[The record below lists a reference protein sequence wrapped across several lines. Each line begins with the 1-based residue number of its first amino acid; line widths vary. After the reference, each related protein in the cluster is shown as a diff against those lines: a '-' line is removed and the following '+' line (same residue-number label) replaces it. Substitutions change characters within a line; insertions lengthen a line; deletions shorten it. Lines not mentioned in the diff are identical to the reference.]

1 MTDEE
6 QRQVQNIITART
18 KLLTAKIQQQENKII
33 SLNQEIEQK
42 NSELEQKNIQ
52 LNQLQVEFLELQEQL
67 DINKSSL
74 LELQNQIEIL
84 QQKNSQDVSQEF
96 QDENLDNF
104 ENIEFLE
111 QVPDIP
117 KQPETYLQS
126 LLKQHFQQD
135 SFKNGFENL
144 IQNILDSKDVFA
156 VIPNELDRILCFQL
170 PAIITPA
177 ITLVISPSLNVI
189 KDNPSLP
196 SIYIHSS
203 LSTWQ
208 RAEIFNRAKKNFY
221 KIIYT
226 TPSQL
231 LKDDFKDFIKH
242 SEISTVIVNSKW
254 TDDFH
259 NEFLRITKSISSL
272 SFSSKKRPSIAA
284 FIDIAGSNA
293 QNEIINLLG
302 LNEPYIFIAELDL
315 KNTFFDVVKSENKLT
330 SVCNI
335 ISERSEK
342 SGVIICQSPQ
352 DSDDIISELEQFSIF
367 ANYYSGSEKKFLDD
381 FNSSKSNL
389 IITSHAA
396 ISKISRQDLQFIIHF
411 DIPDSLE
418 NFYQD
423 ISRLNNALDNVL
435 DNENSESII
444 LASNDDFKNQNISQ
458 SVKDFCKGEKCFRNF
473 LLNYFGENNTDLN
486 CNNCAYCLGSNF
498 TEETESFNFGKAN
511 EAQRQAISTSE
522 GPVLIIAGPG
532 TGKTFTLVQ
541 RTVYLIQEC
550 KVNPK
555 NIFISTFTDKAAHEL
570 LSRISSEF
578 IKRNI
583 EADINQIQ
591 IGTFHS
597 LCQKILLEHIEL
609 TSFKKNFRVIDDFEQ
624 TYLVFRNIEK
634 FDEINGLNLVF
645 TSQGKWKH
653 SQEIC
658 DYLKIL
664 FEELV
669 APEDL
674 ITEPEPSISAVGYAM
689 KVYFDLLLENNS
701 LDFSSLL
708 SETYKLFTNN
718 PEILNELCS
727 NITHIMID
735 EYQDTNY
742 IQEQLVLMLGGDK
755 NNICVV
761 GDDDQSLYRFR
772 GATVRNILEFPQ
784 KFSGNQCKIIHLT
797 ENYRSEKDIIDFY
810 NNWLDSLKTWGNF
823 RYPKKIEPHKK
834 FIPAGKLQ
842 NPSVM
847 KISGFD
853 SPDDW
858 HEKILKFINTLS
870 SAGKLHDYNQIAFLF
885 RSVKDSRVQALS
897 NFLERNGINVF
908 SPRSDMFFKRVEI
921 KFAIGCFIFLFQ
933 SYAKALE
940 NGDFKFAGKD
950 PDYVIYYKSCLDMIS
965 HYIEKPVYYKLNKY
979 LKQKSD
985 EISKIELNTQKLQF
999 ENYTFSNL
1007 LYELFAFSPFKE
1019 ALNINSD
1026 AEAKYIRRA
1035 SNLAK
1040 FSEIIRDFE
1049 NEYNV
1054 NNFSAKFVFNI
1065 TKTFFNIYLRFVRE
1079 NGIFEDGCGEIKDS
1093 LSEKTPSGCVAFMTS
1108 HQAKGMEFPIV
1119 FVDSLWDIPQDDKKL
1134 NDMTMLRIEKK
1145 YFRHSNFEPY
1155 DQIKNFDFWRL
1166 YYTAF
1171 SRAKNLLILTCLEDK
1186 NTPGKCFK
1194 KIYNALPETENKN
1207 FDVSKLHLR
1216 NSKKTR
1222 IKKIYSFTSS
1232 LVLYGTCPL
1241 QYKFFKEFG
1250 FLRTRNSGELFGSI
1264 VHATLE
1270 DIHKLVLNHDENFTQ
1285 KIADANIQ
1293 NMLDK
1298 NYESLSKSEHAYLTK
1313 AQRAEAVQQVLRYVW
1328 QQQGHWNSIKNSE
1341 LEIMLV
1347 RPDYILEGKI
1357 DLVRSI
1363 NNTNNNED
1371 LEIIDFKSG
1380 VKPNININR
1389 DRGKLET
1396 YRKQLNIYA
1405 YLFSKNFPDLNIK
1418 RMSLYYTGEENGS
1431 PLISFAYNKNEIEK
1445 TIEFFDNTVHK
1456 IMNLEF
1462 AGINDFS
1469 VCNKCDFKYYCNV
1482 V

>member
-486 CNNCAYCLGSNF
+486 CNNC
-498 TEETESFNFGKAN
+498 
-511 EAQRQAISTSE
+511 R
-522 GPVLIIAGPG
+522 
-532 TGKTFTLVQ
+532 
-541 RTVYLIQEC
+541 
-550 KVNPK
+550 
-555 NIFISTFTDKAAHEL
+555 
-570 LSRISSEF
+570 
-578 IKRNI
+578 
-583 EADINQIQ
+583 
-591 IGTFHS
+591 
-597 LCQKILLEHIEL
+597 
-609 TSFKKNFRVIDDFEQ
+609 
-624 TYLVFRNIEK
+624 
-634 FDEINGLNLVF
+634 
-645 TSQGKWKH
+645 
-653 SQEIC
+653 
-658 DYLKIL
+658 
-664 FEELV
+664 
-669 APEDL
+669 
-674 ITEPEPSISAVGYAM
+674 
-689 KVYFDLLLENNS
+689 
-701 LDFSSLL
+701 
-708 SETYKLFTNN
+708 
-718 PEILNELCS
+718 
-727 NITHIMID
+727 
-735 EYQDTNY
+735 
-742 IQEQLVLMLGGDK
+742 
-755 NNICVV
+755 
-761 GDDDQSLYRFR
+761 
-772 GATVRNILEFPQ
+772 
-784 KFSGNQCKIIHLT
+784 
-797 ENYRSEKDIIDFY
+797 
-810 NNWLDSLKTWGNF
+810 
-823 RYPKKIEPHKK
+823 
-834 FIPAGKLQ
+834 
-842 NPSVM
+842 
-847 KISGFD
+847 
-853 SPDDW
+853 
-858 HEKILKFINTLS
+858 
-870 SAGKLHDYNQIAFLF
+870 
-885 RSVKDSRVQALS
+885 
-897 NFLERNGINVF
+897 
-908 SPRSDMFFKRVEI
+908 
-921 KFAIGCFIFLFQ
+921 
-933 SYAKALE
+933 
-940 NGDFKFAGKD
+940 
-950 PDYVIYYKSCLDMIS
+950 KS
-965 HYIEKPVYYKLNKY
+965 
-979 LKQKSD
+979 
-985 EISKIELNTQKLQF
+985 
-999 ENYTFSNL
+999 
-1007 LYELFAFSPFKE
+1007 
-1019 ALNINSD
+1019 
-1026 AEAKYIRRA
+1026 
-1035 SNLAK
+1035 
-1040 FSEIIRDFE
+1040 
-1049 NEYNV
+1049 
-1054 NNFSAKFVFNI
+1054 
-1065 TKTFFNIYLRFVRE
+1065 
-1079 NGIFEDGCGEIKDS
+1079 
-1093 LSEKTPSGCVAFMTS
+1093 
-1108 HQAKGMEFPIV
+1108 
-1119 FVDSLWDIPQDDKKL
+1119 
-1134 NDMTMLRIEKK
+1134 
-1145 YFRHSNFEPY
+1145 
-1155 DQIKNFDFWRL
+1155 
-1166 YYTAF
+1166 
-1171 SRAKNLLILTCLEDK
+1171 
-1186 NTPGKCFK
+1186 
-1194 KIYNALPETENKN
+1194 
-1207 FDVSKLHLR
+1207 
-1216 NSKKTR
+1216 
-1222 IKKIYSFTSS
+1222 
-1232 LVLYGTCPL
+1232 
-1241 QYKFFKEFG
+1241 
-1250 FLRTRNSGELFGSI
+1250 
-1264 VHATLE
+1264 
-1270 DIHKLVLNHDENFTQ
+1270 
-1285 KIADANIQ
+1285 
-1293 NMLDK
+1293 
-1298 NYESLSKSEHAYLTK
+1298 
-1313 AQRAEAVQQVLRYVW
+1313 
-1328 QQQGHWNSIKNSE
+1328 
-1341 LEIMLV
+1341 
-1347 RPDYILEGKI
+1347 
-1357 DLVRSI
+1357 
-1363 NNTNNNED
+1363 
-1371 LEIIDFKSG
+1371 
-1380 VKPNININR
+1380 
-1389 DRGKLET
+1389 
-1396 YRKQLNIYA
+1396 
-1405 YLFSKNFPDLNIK
+1405 
-1418 RMSLYYTGEENGS
+1418 
-1431 PLISFAYNKNEIEK
+1431 
-1445 TIEFFDNTVHK
+1445 
-1456 IMNLEF
+1456 
-1462 AGINDFS
+1462 
-1469 VCNKCDFKYYCNV
+1469 
-1482 V
+1482 